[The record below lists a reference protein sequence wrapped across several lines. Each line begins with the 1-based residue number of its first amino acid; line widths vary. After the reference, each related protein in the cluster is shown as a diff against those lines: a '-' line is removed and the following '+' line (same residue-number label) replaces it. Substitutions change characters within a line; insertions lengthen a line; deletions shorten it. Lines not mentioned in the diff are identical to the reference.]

1 MKKKKKDISLF
12 TMDCTVQSTVKGIK
26 KRKKTKTKGFSLF
39 TVDCIQYLKDEIGR
53 TKLMR
58 KKKKNLNQPG

>member
-1 MKKKKKDISLF
+1 
-12 TMDCTVQSTVKGIK
+12 VKGIK
-26 KRKKTKTKGFSLF
+26 KAKKKKTKGFSLF
-39 TVDCIQYLKDEIGR
+39 TVDCIYTILKDEIGR